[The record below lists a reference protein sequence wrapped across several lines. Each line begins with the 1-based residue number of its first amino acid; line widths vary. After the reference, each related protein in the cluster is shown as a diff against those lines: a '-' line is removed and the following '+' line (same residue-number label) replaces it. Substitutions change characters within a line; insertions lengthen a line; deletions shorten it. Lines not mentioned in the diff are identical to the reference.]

1 MLSNKSVFAIC
12 LLCITAIFLY
22 LQPGSNLKESF
33 TPIGCKIYFINLDEN
48 RDRWDNLSPPLQA
61 KFTRF
66 SAVNGKKLDKDQ
78 LITDG
83 LIAEENNLRMG
94 QIGCAL
100 SHITILKHIQQ
111 QDEPYGL
118 ILEDDVVIPPDF
130 SVDRLKLPEDF
141 DICFLG
147 GCNIKGE
154 KVGENWIRPTTKKG
168 AFNLCWH
175 AVLVNKKNV
184 QKVLDLLTP
193 LRRPIDSQIREE
205 YDKLKVFYH
214 YPNLISQNKS
224 LRSTRRDIDGL
235 PQSKYWQKHHLDV
248 TLDPSP

>member
-1 MLSNKSVFAIC
+1 MLSIKSILVIC
-12 LLCITAIFLY
+12 LLCITTIFLY

-33 TPIGCKIYFINLDEN
+33 TPMGCKIYFINLDEN
-48 RDRWDNLSPPLQA
+48 RDRWDNLSPELQA

-66 SAVNGKKLDKDQ
+66 PAVNGKKLDKDQ
-78 LITDG
+78 LIKDG
-83 LIAEENNLRMG
+83 IIGEDNNLRMG

-100 SHITILKHIQQ
+100 SHITLLKRIQQ

-118 ILEDDVVIPPDF
+118 ILEDDAIIPPDF
-130 SVDRLKLPEDF
+130 EVDKLKLPEDF

-154 KVGENWIRPTTKKG
+154 KVGENWIRPTAKNG

-175 AVLVNKKNV
+175 AVLVNKQNA

-193 LRRPIDSQIREE
+193 LRRPIDSQIRAE

-248 TLDPSP
+248 TID

>member
-1 MLSNKSVFAIC
+1 MLSIKSILVIC
-12 LLCITAIFLY
+12 LLCITIIFLY
-22 LQPGSNLKESF
+22 IMPGSNLKESF
-33 TPIGCKIYFINLDEN
+33 TTNSCKIYFINLDEN
-48 RDRWDNLSPPLQA
+48 IDRWDNFPTELRE

-66 SAVNGKKLDKDQ
+66 PAVNGKKLDKDQ
-78 LITDG
+78 LIKDG

-100 SHITILKHIQQ
+100 SHITILKSIQT

-118 ILEDDVVIPPDF
+118 ILEDDVTIPSDF

-154 KVGENWIRPTTKKG
+154 KVGENWIRPTAKNG

-175 AVLVNKKNV
+175 AVLVNKQSA

-193 LRRPIDSQIREE
+193 LRRPIDSQIRAE

-248 TLDPSP
+248 TID